1 MKLRPLFIAGGI
13 GSILIFTP
21 PMAAL
26 ILVYVSPGIFTSPF
40 WILCRWLAMQ
50 MPILCLVGIIYA
62 LASDH
67 KAVNRRGIVNG
78 AALTAFLVGMVGTAS
93 EILARIIP
101 QVLVEVHVIGWTYVP
116 LNVLL
121 LPVLCIVFSGFAVL
135 GAGLGALG
143 ALLAEKVRNSRSS
156 K

>member
-1 MKLRPLFIAGGI
+1 
-13 GSILIFTP
+13 
-21 PMAAL
+21 
-26 ILVYVSPGIFTSPF
+26 
-40 WILCRWLAMQ
+40 
-50 MPILCLVGIIYA
+50 
-62 LASDH
+62 
-67 KAVNRRGIVNG
+67 
-78 AALTAFLVGMVGTAS
+78 MVGTAS